1 MVSMQRII
9 YLIQLTLA
17 LVVHTLVSS
26 TQIRKPNAGIQL
38 VWECVSHLV
47 QLHVLLLVSVDVL
60 IMHLKI
66 MASINLV

>member
-17 LVVHTLVSS
+17 LVVHTLVNSIL
-26 TQIRKPNAGIQL
+26 IRKPNAGIQL

-47 QLHVLLLVSVDVL
+47 LHHVPLLVSVDVL